1 MNIDQM
7 QQAGREMDALVAERV
22 MGWRIHRRNTAWWVK
37 AEEENENTLNI
48 MAWACGKDKWSP
60 STDIAAAWK
69 VEEKLMELDKILE
82 YLEALQVEAN
92 GTEKGLTLTNKII
105 GYTYN
110 FEEIFNLIH
119 ATPAQRCRAALK
131 ALGVSS

>member
-1 MNIDQM
+1 MRIDELP
-7 QQAGREMDALVAERV
+7 AGREMDKAISRYVFGNNEFV
-22 MGWRIHRRNTAWWVK
+22 CRNCEDDYHIVDRQGLIAYIPVS
-37 AEEENENTLNI
+37 NY
-48 MAWACGKDKWSP
+48 
-60 STDIAAAWK
+60 STDIAAAWE

-82 YLEALQVEAN
+82 YLEALQIEAN

-131 ALGVSS
+131 TLEVTLC